1 MSIGAN
7 RRADITN
14 RRISVIVGIAF
25 VILAAL
31 AWAAGW
37 GAFTDRGSDVIL
49 SASARS
55 SIDER
60 IWIGWLAAVVIA
72 VVVLVLALR
81 WLRFELRPLPS
92 HPDFEIE
99 LDEGLHLH
107 VDADAWLD
115 IVVADVEAVDGVT
128 STRAR
133 LHPDD
138 DDALTID
145 LVLGV
150 DERADPAALA
160 QKLDEW
166 VRKRA
171 EHSLGRPVR
180 LDAELSVGG
189 RSAASGTR
197 VV

>member
-1 MSIGAN
+1 MSLGAN
-7 RRADITN
+7 RRADTTN
-14 RRISVIVGIAF
+14 RRISVTVGI
-25 VILAAL
+25 VLIAL
-31 AWAAGW
+31 AVLAWSAGW

-55 SIDER
+55 SIDDR

-81 WLRFELRPLPS
+81 WLRFELRPLPA
-92 HPDFEIE
+92 HPDFETE

-107 VDADAWLD
+107 VDADALLD
-115 IVVADVEAVDGVT
+115 IVVADIESVHGVT
-128 STRAR
+128 STRGR
-133 LHPDD
+133 LLKDD
-138 DDALTID
+138 GDALTID

-150 DERADPAALA
+150 DHRTDPAELGRR
-160 QKLDEW
+160 LDEW

-180 LDAELSVGG
+180 LDAELSVGP
-189 RSAASGTR
+189 
-197 VV
+197 